1 MPHDGRGDVALAT
14 PPTAA
19 GTFVMA
25 SYAMGTSYPQRD
37 LLPLGNQSGQ
47 ALAVRHRHDPVDVS
61 GYGVPARR
69 PGVLSCPI
77 MRFLPPGAGSRRA
90 LRRLAAFTRRA
101 LLVAVCLAVLPS
113 GVAQA
118 ASPKGSLLK
127 TGRLAATSCPE
138 PPIIDLGIPRTRE
151 YLTAAMK
158 CLNKSWSA
166 HFARAGLRFRKP
178 TVAFYEEP
186 AQRVCGIPW
195 PVYAAAFYCTER
207 ATLVFPLTGDW
218 IENRTD
224 LYPLKTAAHEYGHHL
239 QSLTGIRDRYEARVR
254 SDHAHQA
261 ELGRRYELQADCLS
275 GVFLGSVRR
284 SLVTHRAG
292 LEVAVRRA
300 PRQRRRPRPPHPRH
314 RRQPGP
320 LVRSRLPRGLSR
332 RLRHLDRRPVP
343 GVLTRGPRPVKHSK
357 KDPNR
362 ARRSRDA
369 GHGHPAL
376 GIRRPPNS

>member
-1 MPHDGRGDVALAT
+1 
-14 PPTAA
+14 
-19 GTFVMA
+19 
-25 SYAMGTSYPQRD
+25 
-37 LLPLGNQSGQ
+37 
-47 ALAVRHRHDPVDVS
+47 
-61 GYGVPARR
+61 
-69 PGVLSCPI
+69 

-90 LRRLAAFTRRA
+90 LRRLAAFTRRI

-118 ASPKGSLLK
+118 ASPGSSLLK

-151 YLTAAMK
+151 YLTAAIK

-178 TVAFYEEP
+178 TVAFYEAP

-195 PVYAAAFYCTER
+195 PAYAAAFYCTER

-239 QSLTGIRDRYEARVR
+239 QSLTGVRDRYEARVR

-275 GVFLGSVRR
+275 GVFLGSIRR
-284 SLVTHRAG
+284 SSSRTEQDWKSLSDTLRASGDDRDHRAHG
-292 LEVAVRRA
+292 TGVNRVRWFNRGYRAVSPSA
-300 PRQRRRPRPPHPRH
+300 CDTWTATPSQ
-314 RRQPGP
+314 
-320 LVRSRLPRGLSR
+320 VS
-332 RLRHLDRRPVP
+332 
-343 GVLTRGPRPVKHSK
+343 
-357 KDPNR
+357 
-362 ARRSRDA
+362 
-369 GHGHPAL
+369 
-376 GIRRPPNS
+376 